1 MSTLPAPQQA
11 ALLLT
16 YRIGAT
22 RTDIARALACSNRT
36 AHTLVDTA
44 RARLAR
50 TLDRLDLL

>member
-1 MSTLPAPQQA
+1 
-11 ALLLT
+11 LT
-16 YRIGAT
+16 QV
-22 RTDIARALACSNRT
+22 ALATLQVRFLVQHGSRWTNRT